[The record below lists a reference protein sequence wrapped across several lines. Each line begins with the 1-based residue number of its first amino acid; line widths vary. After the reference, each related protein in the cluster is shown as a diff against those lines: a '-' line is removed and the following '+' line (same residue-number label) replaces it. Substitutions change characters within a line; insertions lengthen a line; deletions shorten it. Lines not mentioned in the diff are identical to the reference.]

1 MKRFL
6 VALMAFASLGIAQ
19 TQTFSYS
26 YGGLSIPIYP
36 DDWDVISIARIYVP
50 RSIVIT
56 KVTASVQ
63 IQHSGVGDLNVYLYS
78 ANGTRTRL
86 LERNCGST
94 VNVDA
99 TFDDSA
105 TARFSDACPTA
116 GGGSYRGNE
125 PMSNANDQNAFGYW
139 RLAVENNGSDRQGL
153 LTGFTIN
160 ITGTSNALPVIGGNT
175 IVSTSSFLGDAV
187 APGESLTILG
197 VNLGP
202 ATPVRADRNQPLPTS
217 LGGTSVTF
225 GGVAAPLAYVSSN
238 VVVVQAPMGL
248 VPPGTTQIA
257 VASSAGTTT
266 AASLPVVAAKPGIYT
281 NEVGGGGQAKAVNQ
295 DGTVNGPVVVG
306 SSARPAPV
314 GSVVAVYATGLGTV
328 APAIAAGTPPSGS
341 TLSTTVLPVTASIGG
356 RTATVAWAGAAP
368 GQTGTYQVNIMI
380 PEGTAAGAARL
391 VIWAGGAASQAGVT
405 VEVR

>member
-63 IQHSGVGDLNVYLYS
+63 IQHSGVGDLNVFLYS

-86 LERNCGST
+86 LERNCGSA

-105 TARFSDACPTA
+105 TARYSEACPSA
-116 GGGSYRGNE
+116 GGGTYRGNE
-125 PMSNANDQNAFGYW
+125 PMGNANGQNAFGYW
-139 RLAVENNGSDRQGL
+139 RIAVENNGSDRQGL

-160 ITGTSNALPVIGGNT
+160 VTGTTNALPVIGSNT
-175 IVSTSSFLGDAV
+175 IVSASSFTGDAV

-197 VNLGP
+197 ANLGP
-202 ATPVRADRNQPLPTS
+202 TTGVRADRTQPLPTS

-225 GGVAAPLAYVSSN
+225 GGVAAPLMYASSN

-248 VPPGTTQIA
+248 VPGGNTSIA
-257 VASSAGTTT
+257 VASSGGTTT
-266 AASLPVVAAKPGIYT
+266 AASLPVVAAKPGIFTY
-281 NEVGGGGQAKAVNQ
+281 EAGGGGQARAVNQ
-295 DGTVNGPVVVG
+295 DGSMNGTG
-306 SSARPAPV
+306 GSARPAPV
-314 GSVVAVYATGLGTV
+314 GSVIAVYATGLGTV
-328 APAIAAGTPPSGS
+328 TPAIAAGTPPSTS
-341 TLSTTVLPVTASIGG
+341 ALSTTVLPVTASIGG
-356 RTATVAWAGAAP
+356 RTAMVTWAGAAP
-368 GQTGTYQVNIMI
+368 GQTGTYQVNVMV
-380 PEGTAAGAARL
+380 PEGTASGAARL
-391 VIWAGGAASQAGVT
+391 VIWADGTASQAGVT
-405 VEVR
+405 VEVGR